1 MKRIFMVAL
10 AGAMLASC
18 GNNSNTSTGGDSTG
32 TGSVDTA
39 SKTYT
44 LEPVFMDST
53 YQFTGITKE
62 EGGRLFISYPRW
74 SPMYK

>member
-44 LEPVFMDST
+44 LEPVFLDST
-53 YQFTGITKE
+53 
-62 EGGRLFISYPRW
+62 
-74 SPMYK
+74 